1 MSTLQGFWIL
11 PCTILSLPD
20 YSLSDF
26 LRSGGP
32 SVKRRRLDNGEEV
45 SVMLHSTLLERLTYI
60 QRYAQLDLEDLHDN
74 QSSIGIVLDMKDS
87 QRYFDGRA
95 IGTEQGDGEG
105 PVCRLRL
112 RDPAVT
118 Y

>member
-1 MSTLQGFWIL
+1 MSTPQGFWIL
-11 PCTILSLPD
+11 PCTIFSLPD

-45 SVMLHSTLLERLTYI
+45 GVMLDSTLLERLTYI

-74 QSSIGIVLDMKDS
+74 QSSVGIVLDMKDS

-95 IGTEQGDGEG
+95 NGTGQGDGEG
-105 PVCRLRL
+105 PVCCLRG
-112 RDPAVT
+112 PAVT